1 MSHMNTTPATPVKN
15 IRIVDST
22 ITAISADSSFAMMGS
37 DSKTSSADP
46 DPIVH
51 RKLRRRKGDRRAKME
66 SSMLFSSVSAGTT
79 ALLLLIVL
87 LLQTMGME
95 EVDAAAYLNG
105 ATNPNNSK
113 LPKASTSAS
122 VSAPLPITTT
132 TAAAA
137 AKKQRYTFLKTPR
150 NDRHFTSTGILP
162 PLSPAS
168 DPDREAQNLLL
179 PLPPR
184 NPQHRST
191 KNTKNNNNNIE
202 ASEPPI
208 RVTYTNDPKTVDEWL
223 CRNVPYDGCFLGF
236 DIERLPE
243 CRSEH
248 PNARDRS
255 AFGHAAVV
263 QLATPSSCLVVHL
276 VKGGSSSSS
285 SSAPGIGGGAGT
297 LNHPTHSNA
306 CAKILRSVLEDP
318 TVIKAGCSID
328 EDLVLLHELW
338 GNSSSGGN
346 SNSNANKNLKK
357 KAEKGQQQKATN
369 HPAAKSKRRKGGATK
384 TTSGGRTSNAH
395 GPSLQARSRFDLGCV
410 VLPRD
415 CTSTNKTNDPSN
427 HHQYRMIAKRTT
439 NTINNKSG
447 LQGLCKS
454 ILGVDLPK
462 EKENSASDWT
472 RFPLTDDQITYAA
485 RDAWAGA
492 AIATKLA
499 SLNVDDGSWISDA
512 SSPSSAFGAGGNAR
526 QKSKSNSN
534 NVFSRS
540 NLLKVL
546 KRAETPMSELAQ
558 RHRQRKEA
566 KTELQTLL
574 DKYFLNQQHFR
585 DQELHQQKI
594 ALVQGSS
601 NSNNISNSTY
611 SNNNIDVEA
620 LFASCPLTRRRTLVN
635 YAQKQRQLLEKSLPK
650 KIRKRSI
657 VLRQAVNAKV
667 IDHKVVFE
675 IDLIHPN
682 TENEHEP
689 KHKNQR
695 APPQDDYR
703 ARKRRHRND

>member
-1 MSHMNTTPATPVKN
+1 M
-15 IRIVDST
+15 
-22 ITAISADSSFAMMGS
+22 
-37 DSKTSSADP
+37 
-46 DPIVH
+46 
-51 RKLRRRKGDRRAKME
+51 
-66 SSMLFSSVSAGTT
+66 
-79 ALLLLIVL
+79 
-87 LLQTMGME
+87 
-95 EVDAAAYLNG
+95 
-105 ATNPNNSK
+105 
-113 LPKASTSAS
+113 
-122 VSAPLPITTT
+122 
-132 TAAAA
+132 
-137 AKKQRYTFLKTPR
+137 
-150 NDRHFTSTGILP
+150 
-162 PLSPAS
+162 
-168 DPDREAQNLLL
+168 L

-184 NPQHRST
+184 KPHRPTTTNKDIEEPQ
-191 KNTKNNNNNIE
+191 IC
-202 ASEPPI
+202 
-208 RVTYTNDPKTVDEWL
+208 VTYTNDPKTVDEWL

-276 VKGGSSSSS
+276 VNGSSSS
-285 SSAPGIGGGAGT
+285 GGGAAT
-297 LNHPTHSNA
+297 LNSLNHNHPKHSNA

-338 GNSSSGGN
+338 GNN
-346 SNSNANKNLKK
+346 N
-357 KAEKGQQQKATN
+357 N
-369 HPAAKSKRRKGGATK
+369 HKSKKRKGGAAK
-384 TTSGGRTSNAH
+384 TNGHTSNAH

-415 CTSTNKTNDPSN
+415 CTSNKTNDPSN
-427 HHQYRMIAKRTT
+427 NHQYRMIAKRTT

-499 SLNVDDGSWISDA
+499 SLNVDDGSWSSSSSDHDHESSA
-512 SSPSSAFGAGGNAR
+512 SSAPKKKN
-526 QKSKSNSN
+526 KKSNSN

-574 DKYFLNQQHFR
+574 AKYFLNQQNFH
-585 DQELHQQKI
+585 DHHEELHQQQI
-594 ALVQGSS
+594 ALVQG
-601 NSNNISNSTY
+601 SNSTY
-611 SNNNIDVEA
+611 SNNNIGVDVEA
-620 LFASCPLTRRRTLVN
+620 LFESCPLTRQRTLIN
-635 YAQKQRQLLEKSLPK
+635 YAQRQRQLLEKSLPK
-650 KIRKRSI
+650 NIRKRSI

-675 IDLIHPN
+675 IDLIRP
-682 TENEHEP
+682 
-689 KHKNQR
+689 
-695 APPQDDYR
+695 PPQEVELR
-703 ARKRRHRND
+703 GAKSKQLMV